1 MKRAL
6 LKPFVQD
13 DLGVVIFK
21 PGKDL
26 LPLFRQKRLLIT
38 NVPDELADLP
48 SGAIPAVSQKL
59 VDDARLNAF
68 FKDSR
73 VIIAAGGIQSLERWV
88 EKLTACQWV
97 KSADGYH
104 DKNLTVHPF
113 DGSYLCLC
121 WHHEHKFRDMAL
133 AEFWEI
139 GNRNRATWVVEMIR
153 MELQI
158 ASDHHVS
165 FHELCWWAFSKG
177 IIDALPDSA
186 ARKALGWMP
195 KPAIKSV
202 GRESDIQPEFSP
214 HEVLEEYV
222 EQVNAIIALSVD
234 PEPQESFMLRKKL
247 KPWRNEKY
255 TRWVKSQ
262 SCLCCGQQADDPH
275 HIIGHGLGGTGTK
288 THDLFTIPLCRKHHD
303 ELHRDPRAWEKEY
316 GCQINLFFD
325 FFNYSLGIGVFTSK

>member
-59 VDDARLNAF
+59 VDDTRLTAF

-73 VIIAAGGIQSLERWV
+73 VINAAGGIQSMERWV
-88 EKLTACQWV
+88 EKLTACQWE

-139 GNRNRATWVVEMIR
+139 GDRNRATWLIEMIR
-153 MELQI
+153 LQLQI
-158 ASDHHVS
+158 ASDHQVS
-165 FHELCWWAFSKG
+165 FHELCWWACSNG
-177 IIDALPDSA
+177 IINALPEDA
-186 ARKALGWMP
+186 ARHALRWPKAEQ
-195 KPAIKSV
+195 IKSV
-202 GRESDIQPEFSP
+202 MREADIQPERP
-214 HEVLEEYV
+214 PAEALEEYV
-222 EQVNAIIALSVD
+222 EQVKAAITLKID
-234 PEPQESFMLRKKL
+234 DEPPQSFMLKPKL
-247 KPWRNEKY
+247 KPWRSEKY

-262 SCLCCGQQADDPH
+262 NCVCCTQQADDPH
-275 HIIGHGLGGTGTK
+275 HLIGHGLGGTGTK

-303 ELHRDPRAWEKEY
+303 ELHRDPRTWDEAH
-316 GCQINLFFD
+316 GSQIELLFNFL
-325 FFNYSLGIGVFTSK
+325 NRSLGVGVLA